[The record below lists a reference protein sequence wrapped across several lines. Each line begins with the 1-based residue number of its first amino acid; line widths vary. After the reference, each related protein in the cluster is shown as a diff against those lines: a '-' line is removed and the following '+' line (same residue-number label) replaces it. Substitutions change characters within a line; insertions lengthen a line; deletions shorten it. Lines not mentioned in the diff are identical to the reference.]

1 MPVLSLKRALISLRR
16 NCAIAMALRAE
27 NWPQWR
33 GPSGSGVSSETGL
46 PTKWSRD
53 ENIAW
58 KAPLDGLGVSSPIV
72 WDDRVIVTYQI
83 GASALR
89 PGSHPT
95 LVQGPDAAHS
105 GEHPLGGGSRRA
117 PEPGGGK
124 IALVVAAFQRTDGH
138 QLWQYSVNAEGELPT
153 VHEKRNLA
161 TSSPVTDGERIYAW
175 FANGQLV
182 VLDLNGKLAWTRR
195 LGKEYAPFN
204 IDWGHS
210 SSPALYRDRIILVCY
225 EGSAAYLLGLDKRT
239 GKELWRLDRE
249 KGLKSYSTPIVVEAA
264 KGPELVLN
272 TSEGIEAY
280 NPVDGKP
287 LWQFK
292 EPNRFPIPMPVYHD
306 GMLYLSRGYRSGPYM
321 ALQTGLRGDISKTGA
336 AWHSETGAPYI
347 SSLVYY
353 DGLLYMAGELGIV
366 TCIDAKNGEHV
377 WRQRLGGFYS
387 ASPVAAD
394 GKIYFVGE
402 TGETL
407 VLRAGRTPEVL
418 AKNDIG
424 EQCIASPAI
433 SNKQLFIR
441 TDQNLIAIR
450 AAR

>member
-1 MPVLSLKRALISLRR
+1 MRGSATDSL
-16 NCAIAMALRAE
+16 
-27 NWPQWR
+27 
-33 GPSGSGVSSETGL
+33 
-46 PTKWSRD
+46 
-53 ENIAW
+53 
-58 KAPLDGLGVSSPIV
+58 
-72 WDDRVIVTYQI
+72 
-83 GASALR
+83 
-89 PGSHPT
+89 
-95 LVQGPDAAHS
+95 
-105 GEHPLGGGSRRA
+105 
-117 PEPGGGK
+117 
-124 IALVVAAFQRTDGH
+124 
-138 QLWQYSVNAEGELPT
+138 
-153 VHEKRNLA
+153 
-161 TSSPVTDGERIYAW
+161 W
-175 FANGQLV
+175 FST
-182 VLDLNGKLAWTRR
+182 LNGKLAWTRH
-195 LGKEYAPFN
+195 LGKEYTPFN

-210 SSPALYRDRIILVCY
+210 SSPVVYKDRLILVCY
-225 EGSAAYLLGLDKRT
+225 QGSAAYLLALDKRT

-249 KGLKSYSTPIVVEAA
+249 KGLKSYSTPIIVEAA
-264 KGPELVLN
+264 KGPEVVLN

-280 NPVDGKP
+280 MTRRTEKL

-292 EPNRFPIPMPVYHD
+292 EASRFPIPMPVYHD
-306 GMLYLSRGYRSGPYM
+306 GLLYLSRGYRSGPYM
-321 ALQTGLRGDISKTGA
+321 ALQTGGRGDISKTGVV
-336 AWHSETGAPYI
+336 WHSETGAPYI
-347 SSLVYY
+347 SSVVYY
-353 DGLLYMAGELGIV
+353 DGLIYMAGELGIV